1 MLESGSLYLYTL
13 SLSEEE
19 TMTLVVLQYLELEN
33 LLAEAGAAAG
43 LRVHV
48 LERSKATSS
57 SVLSWREIMIGLCVQ
72 AITPDRRILSWY
84 GEIAK
89 LGFYA
94 HAQATNGEPS
104 PEREQYQ
111 AAWQQARALQIELD
125 GRLREKGYVV
135 YTDGLIELET
145 PHLLRGV
152 TGLIA
157 WPEGGAGERGAG

>member
-1 MLESGSLYLYTL
+1 
-13 SLSEEE
+13 
-19 TMTLVVLQYLELEN
+19 MTLVVLQYLALEN
-33 LLAEAGAAAG
+33 LLAEAGEAEG

-48 LERSKATSS
+48 LERSKTTTSHA
-57 SVLSWREIMIGLCVQ
+57 LSWREVMIGLCVQ
-72 AITPDRRILSWY
+72 AITPDRRILCWY

-94 HAQATNGEPS
+94 HTQPDNGDAS

-111 AAWQQARALQIELD
+111 AAWRRARELQAGLA
-125 GRLREKGYVV
+125 GRLRQEGRVV
-135 YTDGLIELET
+135 YTDGLIELEL

-157 WPEGGAGERGAG
+157 WPEGVAEEREGG